1 MVDVSEEEAAFD
13 FDLDQLFNDTI
24 VIIGELLNDWRQKV
38 CCKWAVL
45 IIAILAV
52 GGLLMFQFQE
62 MSTKI
67 EQQQAEPLERQNQI
81 QFQNLSQQIEQQ
93 MNILKSLVMNEQYSD
108 NFWQFFAISTLA
120 IALLASKAKRW
131 RPLLLSLLKWAM
143 NKFWIYPILITLVVI
158 MMAYLSDRKFQFQ
171 KMNTKIK
178 QQKETFERQ
187 HQILGEE
194 LKVAQTKFSLEGER
208 ELRQIE
214 EVQQSIQ
221 FQFLSQ
227 QIEQQTHI
235 LKKLNC
241 TNRCVICFWQQREYA
256 FIPCGHFCVCEPCS
270 NDIMTKAP
278 ICPMC
283 RGQANG
289 TIRIYQS

>member
-1 MVDVSEEEAAFD
+1 MADVSEEAAFG
-13 FDLDQLFNDTI
+13 FDLDQLFNDII

-67 EQQQAEPLERQNQI
+67 EQQQAEPLEERQNQI

-93 MNILKSLVMNEQYSD
+93 MNILKSLMVNEQYSD

-120 IALLASKAKRW
+120 IALFASKAKRW

-208 ELRQIE
+208 ELRQME

-235 LKKLNC
+235 LKSLMVSEQYSRNFWQVFAILTLAIALLGPKVVKFVANKTPTELNC
-241 TNRCVICFWQQREYA
+241 TNRCVICF
-256 FIPCGHFCVCEPCS
+256 CEQV
-270 NDIMTKAP
+270 K
-278 ICPMC
+278 
-283 RGQANG
+283 
-289 TIRIYQS
+289 

>member
-1 MVDVSEEEAAFD
+1 MADVSEEEAAFG

-62 MSTKI
+62 MSTQI
-67 EQQQAEPLERQNQI
+67 EQQQAEPLEERQNQI

-93 MNILKSLVMNEQYSD
+93 MNILKSLVVNEQYSD

-120 IALLASKAKRW
+120 IALFGSKAKRW

-194 LKVAQTKFSLEGER
+194 LKVAQKR
-208 ELRQIE
+208 ELRQME

-235 LKKLNC
+235 LKNLVVNEQYSR
-241 TNRCVICFWQQREYA
+241 NFWQFFA
-256 FIPCGHFCVCEPCS
+256 ISTLAIALFGNSKNSPSFLAV
-270 NDIMTKAP
+270 
-278 ICPMC
+278 
-283 RGQANG
+283 
-289 TIRIYQS
+289 IYVLVNHVRLKL